1 MAEDK
6 DLESTESIEESYL
19 PEDESKTDIDEE
31 TSPGDELDDLDAGA
45 LAAAETTSNRP
56 MKRKQ
61 ARKLAEAEAGVE
73 VESAAEEAVGA
84 RPKKKG
90 SPAASEKKGVAT
102 PKRNQTDADDKKK
115 TTTPAQF
122 VRESASELRKTVWP
136 TGEQLRNYFTV
147 VLAFVLFIIIFCWGL
162 DTLFGWAL
170 LSWLA

>member
-6 DLESTESIEESYL
+6 DLESTESTEESDL
-19 PEDESKTDIDEE
+19 PADESQTDIDEE
-31 TSPGDELDDLDAGA
+31 TPTSDELDGLDAGA
-45 LAAAETTSNRP
+45 LAAAEVTSNRP

-61 ARKLAEAEAGVE
+61 ARKLAEAGTE
-73 VESAAEEAVGA
+73 VEPAAEEAVGA
-84 RPKKKG
+84 RPKKKD
-90 SPAASEKKGVAT
+90 AQTAEKKGVAT
-102 PKRNQTDADDKKK
+102 PKRNQATAEEKKK
-115 TTTPAQF
+115 STTPAQF
-122 VRESASELRKTVWP
+122 VRESAAELRKTVWP